1 MDQIQ
6 DDREGSTEEPPYWL
20 KPRIWLTKTLEL
32 VIAVVLFL
40 WLPAAIVVSRV
51 YKWVRSLLPW
61 KRRRIVKDNVVVI
74 TGASSGIGEV
84 RNSVLQFHQTA
95 QVQFWII
102 PIVWYENLFNYCLM
116 RAICIDGQFSQSY
129 TEVRNSASHLPDSE
143 SFDPRRGKCPED
155 AHTHCEIVYVAL
167 SISINSTL
175 AHCRV

>member
-1 MDQIQ
+1 MVWPCSLSVAASRFFFAAQLDVLDRVMDQIQ
-6 DDREGSTEEPPYWL
+6 DDREWSTEELPYWL

-95 QVQFWII
+95 QVQFWNNSDR
-102 PIVWYENLFNYCLM
+102 V
-116 RAICIDGQFSQSY
+116 
-129 TEVRNSASHLPDSE
+129 VRKP
-143 SFDPRRGKCPED
+143 
-155 AHTHCEIVYVAL
+155 V
-167 SISINSTL
+167 
-175 AHCRV
+175 

>member
-1 MDQIQ
+1 MRDRHVVWPCSLSVAASRFFFAAQLDVLDRVMDQIQ
-6 DDREGSTEEPPYWL
+6 DDREWSAEEPPYWL

-61 KRRRIVKDNVVVI
+61 KRRRILKDNVVVI

-95 QVQFWII
+95 QVQFWNNSDR
-102 PIVWYENLFNYCLM
+102 V
-116 RAICIDGQFSQSY
+116 
-129 TEVRNSASHLPDSE
+129 VRKP
-143 SFDPRRGKCPED
+143 
-155 AHTHCEIVYVAL
+155 V
-167 SISINSTL
+167 
-175 AHCRV
+175 